1 MIRKELISDLGQ
13 GSVVCNL
20 GMSNEKH
27 YFDLGM
33 DKFAIT
39 IRSWKW
45 TALYF
50 QSGFSNKFPTE
61 LWADVGKNL
70 TDSTVLGC
78 RGPIHGKILVLLRL

>member
-1 MIRKELISDLGQ
+1 MGSETKIHGQNAFPPSLLSIVTIDFSFCSSPFSIPVIQKELISNLGQ

-39 IRSWKW
+39 IRS
-45 TALYF
+45 
-50 QSGFSNKFPTE
+50 
-61 LWADVGKNL
+61 
-70 TDSTVLGC
+70 
-78 RGPIHGKILVLLRL
+78 